1 MALLIAS
8 ALMPFIKGTS
18 IKNNLVQV
26 DRALSI
32 APTKEEY
39 PALLYPIGPQKYQT
53 LPHQNIY
60 LC

>member
-1 MALLIAS
+1 MALLFAC
-8 ALMPFIKGTS
+8 ALIPFFKGTS
-18 IKNNLVQV
+18 IKNSLVQV

-39 PALLYPIGPQKYQT
+39 PALLYSIGPQKYQT